1 MHPTPHDPHPSTSED
16 ETTQDTSHPAADAPD
31 GLADAET
38 AEKFQ
43 QAVEHRL
50 SEPAPDDESGAE
62 EQPADTDADDDNPVT
77 VDNPE

>member
-1 MHPTPHDPHPSTSED
+1 MNPTPHDPHPSTSED
-16 ETTQDTSHPAADAPD
+16 EATHDRSNPAADAPD

-50 SEPAPDDESGAE
+50 NEPAPDEESGAE
-62 EQPADTDADDDNPVT
+62 EQAADTDADEDNPVT

>member
-1 MHPTPHDPHPSTSED
+1 MNSTNHDPGTSTPDD
-16 ETTQDTSHPAADAPD
+16 ENPQDRPTSDATTSD
-31 GLADAET
+31 GLVDADT

-50 SEPAPDDESGAE
+50 SEPSHEEPGTEE
-62 EQPADTDADDDNPVT
+62 EQAADADPDEDNPVS

>member
-1 MHPTPHDPHPSTSED
+1 MNSTPHGSRPSTPED
-16 ETTQDTSHPAADAPD
+16 EAMQDRSNPAADAAD
-31 GLADAET
+31 GLVDAET

-50 SEPAPDDESGAE
+50 SKPAPEEELGAE
-62 EQPADTDADDDNPVT
+62 EQAADTDADDDNPVS